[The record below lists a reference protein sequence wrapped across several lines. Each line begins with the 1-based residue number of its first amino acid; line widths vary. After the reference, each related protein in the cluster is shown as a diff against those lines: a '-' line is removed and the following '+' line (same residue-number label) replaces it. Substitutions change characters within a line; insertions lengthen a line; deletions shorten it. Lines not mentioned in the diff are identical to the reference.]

1 MDYPFFGILE
11 YPYFMP
17 GEYYDVRMGGK
28 IIAQLLFASL
38 TV

>member
-1 MDYPFFGILE
+1 MAYPFFGILA

-28 IIAQLLFASL
+28 IITQLLFASL